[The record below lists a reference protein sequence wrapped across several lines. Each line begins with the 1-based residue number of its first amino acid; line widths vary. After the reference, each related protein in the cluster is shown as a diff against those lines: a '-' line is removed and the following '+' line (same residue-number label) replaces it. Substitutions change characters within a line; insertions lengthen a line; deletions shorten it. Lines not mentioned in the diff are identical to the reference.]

1 MTISRLEA
9 ARPLILGYDTA
20 QAADGEIG
28 FEIWQRLDPKPQLIV
43 LDLMMPGMDGFAFLQ
58 KIREESEVPV
68 ILLTARSE
76 LSDKTKC
83 LSAGADDYL
92 VKPFALEE
100 LAARIAAVLRRTSVR
115 ASAAAGAPRAEEFV
129 NGPLILVPEKREC
142 RWEAARLLL
151 ALVKHPGAVIAHD
164 ALIREVWGA
173 EHLGELSLLRVAF
186 ARIRRKLSEA
196 GADGSVISSYSGVGY
211 VITDLSESFD

>member
-1 MTISRLEA
+1 M
-9 ARPLILGYDTA
+9 
-20 QAADGEIG
+20 
-28 FEIWQRLDPKPQLIV
+28 
-43 LDLMMPGMDGFAFLQ
+43 
-58 KIREESEVPV
+58 
-68 ILLTARSE
+68 
-76 LSDKTKC
+76 
-83 LSAGADDYL
+83 
-92 VKPFALEE
+92 EE

-142 RWEAARLLL
+142 RWGAAPIRLSDTEFRLLL